1 MESDFM
7 KKFIKDQVKLG
18 TGYLTVIDKPNICPC
33 CHTVIN
39 APIAAET
46 NVNSEG
52 NFAVLFICPSCNK
65 YFFNSYTRDG
75 ASHSGVYTSKFFDS
89 TPILNLDLDI
99 PEGIENISLKFME
112 IYTQALSAEYYNL
125 TEISGIALRKS
136 IEFLIKDYL
145 INFKKE
151 DPTSIKSIMLG
162 QAIKKI
168 DNLTVQNLAKATTW
182 IGNDETHYERRYE
195 DKDVN
200 DMKRF
205 IRALVHF
212 ISFELIASEAED
224 FVTTP

>member
-1 MESDFM
+1 
-7 KKFIKDQVKLG
+7 
-18 TGYLTVIDKPNICPC
+18 
-33 CHTVIN
+33 
-39 APIAAET
+39 
-46 NVNSEG
+46 
-52 NFAVLFICPSCNK
+52 
-65 YFFNSYTRDG
+65 
-75 ASHSGVYTSKFFDS
+75 
-89 TPILNLDLDI
+89 
-99 PEGIENISLKFME
+99 ME

-162 QAIKKI
+162 QAIKRI
-168 DNLTVQNLAKATTW
+168 ENLTVQNLAKATTW